1 MSSEDMSLANLTLA
15 ISLFLYIAV
24 TNIFNEMYKEPISS
38 CQQVLDPILEPILG
52 GAVYCA

>member
-15 ISLFLYIAV
+15 ISLFLYIDV